1 MAWWLLSFEPK
12 EHFAFIL
19 AFVLLFVASLTQFSF
34 FLFILWSLDFFSPFC
49 SFLFI
54 SFNPSVMVL
63 LFKLLCAFYSVFD
76 TVDLILFRWLLLFA
90 SSLASNLTT
99 LYNNNM
105 HINCTKREWLFLFFS
120 SHLPLVIVVVVVI
133 VVLPSLSF
141 CSPFVVDY
149 AFFCWFL
156 HSLCSWAVLFYGN
169 DSSYRIKT
177 QRIQWNSEQNA
188 QINAFIEMRSIFA
201 FSQMIIGLLLF
212 DQFLFLLGSCCSSL
226 YVIISLCA
234 QQIQWDVLHGI
245 YFSKLNICQ
254 LNNVILVTD
263 SCWDKNMVMI

>member
-149 AFFCWFL
+149 AFFFADFCIRY
-156 HSLCSWAVLFYGN
+156 AVELYYFM
-169 DSSYRIKT
+169 
-177 QRIQWNSEQNA
+177 
-188 QINAFIEMRSIFA
+188 EM
-201 FSQMIIGLLLF
+201 
-212 DQFLFLLGSCCSSL
+212 
-226 YVIISLCA
+226 
-234 QQIQWDVLHGI
+234 
-245 YFSKLNICQ
+245 
-254 LNNVILVTD
+254 ILVTVLRHNGFNETA
-263 SCWDKNMVMI
+263 SKMPKLMLLSKCGQFLRSVRW